1 MAAALAIPNC
11 KLDIVPEAIIKEA
24 FCGCNRK
31 WKRNEQPQILNLTRN
46 QLERLLLSMLINI
59 NQQNP
64 QLRLIHQVVEILKK
78 GGIVVYPTDTYY
90 GMGCDIM
97 NKKAIEKIYQLKQ
110 RNKSIPFSFIC
121 SGLKNIS
128 DYAKVSNYA
137 YKTMKRLLPGP
148 YTFILEGSRLVPK
161 IMLTKR
167 KTAGIR
173 VPDNP
178 ICLALVNELENPLL
192 TTSATMP
199 DGTIF
204 HDASLIHDFFGNRV
218 DAVVDGSIVPGQPS
232 SVISLI
238 DDIPEVIR
246 KGIGDVSLF
255 E

>member
-1 MAAALAIPNC
+1 
-11 KLDIVPEAIIKEA
+11 
-24 FCGCNRK
+24 
-31 WKRNEQPQILNLTRN
+31 
-46 QLERLLLSMLINI
+46 MLINI

-64 QLRLIHQVVEILKK
+64 QQRLILKVVDILKN

-90 GMGCDIM
+90 GIGCDIM
-97 NKKAIEKIYQLKQ
+97 NKKAIERIYQLKQ
-110 RNKSIPFSFIC
+110 RNKNKPFSFIC

-128 DYAKVSNYA
+128 LYAKVSNYT

-148 YTFILEGSRLVPK
+148 YTFILEGSKLVPK
-161 IMLTKR
+161 IMLTHR
-167 KTAGIR
+167 RTAGIR

-178 ICLALVNELENPLL
+178 ICLALVEELGNPVI

-204 HDASLIHDFFGNRV
+204 HDASLIHDYFGNRI
-218 DAVVDGSIVPGQPS
+218 DAVVGGSIVPGRPS
-232 SVISLI
+232 SVIMLI

-246 KGIGDVSLF
+246 KGLGDVSIF